1 MLAALTLLIVLSL
14 AILVV
19 RTGAVALR
27 LTGIPP
33 EVARFQARSA
43 FTGAGFTTSESEA
56 IVNHPVRRRIVS
68 TLMVVGSVGLVS
80 VVTTIIVSLVGVE
93 DAEGSLLKQ
102 LLWLAVALL
111 VLWCVALNPKADRI
125 MCAGIARLLERTKGF
140 GARAPLRLLQMPV
153 AHGIVRILVHKE
165 SGLEGRM
172 LGEFATGNVVV
183 LGVAREDGSFVSLP
197 DPAEETRLGD
207 EIFVY
212 GPDDKLDTFHKAER
226 SGERA

>member
-1 MLAALTLLIVLSL
+1 MLAALTLLIVLTL

-33 EVARFQARSA
+33 EIARFQARSA

-80 VVTTIIVSLVGVE
+80 VVTTVIVSLVGVE
-93 DAEGSLLKQ
+93 DGEGGLLKQ

-125 MCAGIARLLERTKGF
+125 MCAGIARLLERTEGF
-140 GARAPLRLLQMPV
+140 GARAPLRLLQMPA
-153 AHGIVRILVHKE
+153 AHGIVRILVHRE

-172 LGEFATGNVVV
+172 LGEFATGDVVV
-183 LGVAREDGSFVSLP
+183 LGVAREDGTFVSLP

-212 GPDDKLDTFHKAER
+212 GPDDKIDAFHKVER